1 MVTFVSGGLSAHTL
15 FALLNHPGPWSI
27 RLYLGASQKWLPN
40 FLGLHSTPFQ
50 LWSESNTVF
59 PWPVLVAEDK
69 EAPLVYVLPCP
80 PLLEGN
86 SAGIACVR
94 EVTGCHQVCVQGS
107 SVAFFFLKKILG
119 HFLFYILL
127 LVLFKINLFLASLC
141 GMQDLSSPTRG
152 GTHAFCRGSAGSEP
166 LNCQASPLVSLL
178 KGLNVLADLNPEVD
192 RLLQGWCSTWFTVPH
207 SDNRSP
213 SVELVWGLCAF
224 HS

>member
-1 MVTFVSGGLSAHTL
+1 MVCLLTPCLHCLTTL
-15 FALLNHPGPWSI
+15 DHDPSDFTLVLPRND
-27 RLYLGASQKWLPN
+27 SQTSWGCIPPC
-40 FLGLHSTPFQ
+40 SSV
-50 LWSESNTVF
+50 WSESNTVF

-127 LVLFKINLFLASLC
+127 LLLFKINLFLASLC

-166 LNCQASPLVSLL
+166 LNCQASLLVSLL

-213 SVELVWGLCAF
+213 SVELVWGLWVF